1 MRRQGKRVRKIKVLV
16 VVSSAAL
23 SQVIQS
29 LFCGRPEFEV
39 VTGPNGL
46 RNLKQQTG
54 RILPELIVANVRPVR
69 TGVCEVVASLK
80 QYSPHSKLILICPV
94 KELARG
100 ARQCGADACV
110 EEEKLIGRLLP
121 VASALTDRRGQGC
134 LQGLTTPAASRRV
147 SAQRKGETE

>member
-1 MRRQGKRVRKIKVLV
+1 LRRQGKGVRKVKVLV
-16 VVSSAAL
+16 VVNSAAL

-39 VTGPNGL
+39 VRGPSGL
-46 RNLKQQTG
+46 RNLKQQAG
-54 RILPELIVANVRPVR
+54 RLLPELIVANLKPVQ
-69 TGVCEVVASLK
+69 TGVCRVVTSIK
-80 QYSPHSKLILICPV
+80 QSSPLSKLILICPV

-121 VASALTDRRGQGC
+121 AARALSDHRG
-134 LQGLTTPAASRRV
+134 PAAS
-147 SAQRKGETE
+147 GN